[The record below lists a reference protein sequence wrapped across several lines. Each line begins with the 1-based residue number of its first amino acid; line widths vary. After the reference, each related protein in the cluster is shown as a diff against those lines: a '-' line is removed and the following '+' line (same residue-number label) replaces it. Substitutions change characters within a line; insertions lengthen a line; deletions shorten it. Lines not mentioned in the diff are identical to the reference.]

1 MWTIVDSPIG
11 PLRVVAQRGAIIAID
26 FDGQPPP
33 PGRPDGDRVDADPL
47 LVEARRQ
54 LDAYFDKQLREFDLP
69 LQPSGTTFQQQV
81 WEQLTKVPYG
91 ETVSYGEIAGR
102 LGMTGHGSRAVGLAN
117 GRNPIPIVIPCHR
130 VVGADGSLTG
140 YGGGVDRKVT
150 LLDLETAA
158 LF

>member
-1 MWTIVDSPIG
+1 MWTIVDTPIG

-26 FDGQPPP
+26 FDGTSPP
-33 PGRPDGDRVDADPL
+33 PGRPDGDRVDDDAL
-47 LVEARRQ
+47 LNKARTQ
-54 LDAYFDKQLREFDLP
+54 LGAYFDKQQRDFDLP
-69 LQPSGTTFQQQV
+69 LQAAGTDFQHRV
-81 WEQLTKVPYG
+81 WEQLQTIPYG

-140 YGGGVDRKVT
+140 YAGGVDRKLS

>member
-1 MWTIVDSPIG
+1 MWTIVESPIG

-26 FDGQPPP
+26 FDGSSPP
-33 PGRPDGDRVDADPL
+33 PGRPDGDRVDEDAL
-47 LVEARRQ
+47 LTEARTQ
-54 LDAYFDKQLREFDLP
+54 LEAYFDKQLRVFDLP
-69 LQPSGTTFQQQV
+69 LAPAGTEFQHTV
-81 WEQLTKVPYG
+81 WKQLQSIPYG
-91 ETVSYGEIAGR
+91 GTVSYGEIAKR

-140 YGGGVDRKVT
+140 YAGGVDRKVS